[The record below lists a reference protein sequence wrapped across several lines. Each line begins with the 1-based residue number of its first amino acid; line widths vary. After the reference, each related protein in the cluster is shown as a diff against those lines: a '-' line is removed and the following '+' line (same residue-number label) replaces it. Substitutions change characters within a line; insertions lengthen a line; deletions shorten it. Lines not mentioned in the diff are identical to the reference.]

1 MIRETDIESKFT
13 QLWREA
19 GALVFKFVSPG
30 QRAVPDRLVL
40 WPGGRAEFVEF
51 KAPGK
56 KPTAAQLRMHER
68 IRALGFRVRV
78 IDNA

>member
-1 MIRETDIESKFT
+1 MIREREIEAKYVKT
-13 QLWREA
+13 WRAA
-19 GALVFKFVSPG
+19 GALVFKFTSPG

-56 KPTAAQLRMHER
+56 KPTAAQHRMHDR
-68 IRALGFRVRV
+68 LRSKGFVVKV
-78 IDNA
+78 INE